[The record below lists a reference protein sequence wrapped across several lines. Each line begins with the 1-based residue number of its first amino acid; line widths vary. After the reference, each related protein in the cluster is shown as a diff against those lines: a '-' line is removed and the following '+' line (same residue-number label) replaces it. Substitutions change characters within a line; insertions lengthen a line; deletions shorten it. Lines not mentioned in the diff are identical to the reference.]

1 MNLVNIFTFPLNSVC
16 DDFVGRYKCGNKKE
30 RYSNTDQNRKR
41 EVESIS
47 KPHPFGGGHPMTE
60 AVVEVSRIRLID
72 KS

>member
-1 MNLVNIFTFPLNSVC
+1 MW
-16 DDFVGRYKCGNKKE
+16 KQKE

-47 KPHPFGGGHPMTE
+47 KPHPFGGGHPMRE
-60 AVVEVSRIRLID
+60 AVVEVARIRLID